1 LSMIRLGKQNV
12 GEEAVLSPG
21 FRYAIFKIING
32 ETTTHKGAW
41 SWIAQE
47 VT

>member
-1 LSMIRLGKQNV
+1 MIRLGKQDV

-21 FRYAIFKIING
+21 FRYAIFKIINA
-32 ETTTHKGAW
+32 ETATHKGAW